1 MAQDQTLFTDDE
13 LKKILDE
20 DMLELMGA
28 KNMPDEQK
36 ATLYEKMATDVQDR
50 VMMRIY
56 DSLTDEERD
65 AFAAIIDT
73 GDQAKTNEYLLGK
86 NINVPQLMVQE
97 AMFYKLDMMALLKLG
112 KNNSD
117 NTAKEE

>member
-112 KNNSD
+112 KNNNESS
-117 NTAKEE
+117 NKE